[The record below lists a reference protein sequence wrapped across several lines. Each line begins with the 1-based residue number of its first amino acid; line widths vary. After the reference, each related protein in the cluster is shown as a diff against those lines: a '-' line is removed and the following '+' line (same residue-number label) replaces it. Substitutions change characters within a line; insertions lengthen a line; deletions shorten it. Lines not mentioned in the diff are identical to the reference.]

1 MTERKPRRMTRE
13 ARRDDLIAA
22 ALELFSTRA
31 PEDVSVED
39 VTTRADVSRAL
50 FYRYFPSVREL
61 QVAALRS
68 VVDGLLARLAARAE
82 GTPHERLRAAVR
94 ALAEVAAE
102 HRAGYVALVRSGSA
116 IATPETNAIVDEVR
130 EAAVRVILADAGITD
145 PSPMLLTTLR
155 CWTVVVEGALL
166 TWLREGGLEQ
176 GKLDGWLVDQLV
188 AMIGATERH
197 DPDTAVSSAL
207 HPARRRP

>member
-1 MTERKPRRMTRE
+1 MTRA

-39 VTTRADVSRAL
+39 VTARADVSRAL
-50 FYRYFPSVREL
+50 FYRYFASVREL
-61 QVAALRS
+61 RVAALRS

-82 GTPHERLRAAVR
+82 GTPYDRLRAAVR

-116 IATPETNAIVDEVR
+116 IATSETNAIVDEVR
-130 EAAVRVILADAGITD
+130 EAAVGVILADAGITD

-166 TWLREGGLEQ
+166 TWLREDGLEQ
-176 GKLDGWLVDQLV
+176 GKLDAWLVDQLL

-197 DPDTAVSSAL
+197 DPDTVISSVF
-207 HPARRRP
+207 HPPRRRT

>member
-1 MTERKPRRMTRE
+1 MTRE

>member
-1 MTERKPRRMTRE
+1 MTRA

-39 VTTRADVSRAL
+39 VTARADVSRAL
-50 FYRYFPSVREL
+50 FYRYFASVREL

-68 VVDGLLARLAARAE
+68 VVNGLLARLAARAE
-82 GTPHERLRAAVR
+82 GTPYDRLRAAVR

-116 IATPETNAIVDEVR
+116 IATSETNAIVDEVR
-130 EAAVRVILADAGITD
+130 EAAVGVILADAGITD

-166 TWLREGGLEQ
+166 TWLREDGLEQ
-176 GKLDGWLVDQLV
+176 GKLDAWLVDQLL

-197 DPDTAVSSAL
+197 DPDTVISSVF
-207 HPARRRP
+207 HPPRRRT